1 MRLRRIGLVL
11 AAVVAVAGAAI
22 GLGLRPLRLALLRY
36 GVRARFPEVRTIS
49 TAELAAWRA
58 DAGRVQPL
66 VLDVREPAEF
76 AVSHLAGSRSLP
88 LAQAGP
94 SAIADTP
101 RDRPIVVYCSVGLR
115 SAIAARALQR
125 GGFTQ
130 VQNLEGSI
138 FQWANEARPLV
149 RSDGSPAD
157 TVHPYDARWG
167 RLLAPERRAPLR

>member
-1 MRLRRIGLVL
+1 MRLGRIGLVL
-11 AAVVAVAGAAI
+11 AAVVVVGAAI
-22 GLGLRPLRLALLRY
+22 GLGLRPLGLALLRY
-36 GVRARFPEVRTIS
+36 GVRARFPDVRPIS

-58 DAGRVQPL
+58 DAARVQPL

-88 LAQAGP
+88 LSQAGP
-94 SAIADTP
+94 SALADTP

-115 SAIAARALQR
+115 SAMAARALQR
-125 GGFTQ
+125 GGFTR

-138 FQWANEARPLV
+138 FQWANESRPLV
-149 RSDGSPAD
+149 RPDGSPAD

-167 RLLAPERRAPLR
+167 RLLVPARRAPLR

>member
-1 MRLRRIGLVL
+1 MKRIGWVL
-11 AAVVAVAGAAI
+11 AAVVVVAGVAI
-22 GLGLRPLRLALLRY
+22 GLGLRPLRLMLVRY
-36 GVRARFPEVRTIS
+36 GVRARFPEVRPIS

-58 DAGRVQPL
+58 DTGRVQPL

-88 LAQAGP
+88 MAQAGP
-94 SAIADTP
+94 AALADTP
-101 RDRPIVVYCSVGLR
+101 REQPIVVYCSVGLR
-115 SAIAARALQR
+115 SAMVARALQR

-138 FQWANEARPLV
+138 FQWANESRPLV
-149 RSDGSPAD
+149 REGGSPAD
-157 TVHPYDARWG
+157 TVHPYDAKWG